1 MIEVANRILNQAT
14 PATRCLITAAILL
27 PFYVLYFVTQAWA
40 LGDPDIRAVIRPGVL
55 TTMQMIIVAIALL
68 TLAVGIWCWFLRHSP
83 QPVPHLYTFLAC
95 TSTLLYTGEA
105 IMQGNLTSPANMVII
120 GNVVI
125 GLMLLDQ
132 RSVLLAFI
140 QAVVTLVLNDVL
152 VLLEIVPYAPLLTS
166 AAFNQGEPQEWF
178 SIWRD
183 VVLIV
188 GLGGTC
194 FFGILLFNQ
203 IESQRAA
210 LRRLSYTDVLTELAN
225 RRFFME
231 RLEAET
237 RRAECMQRPFCL
249 VLLDV
254 DHFKQVNDR
263 FGHPVGDDVL
273 RAIAATMTTSLRCPT
288 DLPARVGGEEFAIL
302 LADTHLSGAKVA
314 CERLASCL
322 RALEFSAREYT
333 FRVTVSMGVV
343 ECRCE
348 SIEDALR
355 LADINLYRA
364 KGAGRNCIVASLSP
378 QAVGNERFCPLA

>member
-1 MIEVANRILNQAT
+1 MFDAANRILNQAT

-40 LGDPDIRAVIRPGVL
+40 LGDPDIRAVIRPGVV
-55 TTMQMIIVAIALL
+55 TAMQIIVVAIALM
-68 TLAVGIWCWFLRHSP
+68 TLAVGIWCWFLRRSP
-83 QPVPHLYTFLAC
+83 LPVPHLYTFLAC

-132 RSVLLAFI
+132 RAVLLAFI

-152 VLLEIVPYAPLLTS
+152 VLLEIVPYAPMLTS
-166 AAFNQGEPQEWF
+166 AVFNQGEPQEWF
-178 SIWRD
+178 SIWRNM
-183 VVLIV
+183 VLIF
-188 GLGGTC
+188 GLAGTC

-210 LRRLSYTDVLTELAN
+210 LRRLSYTDVLTGLAN

-231 RLEAET
+231 RLQAET
-237 RRAECMQRPFCL
+237 RRAECMRRPFCL

-273 RAIAATMTTSLRCPT
+273 RAIAASMTTSMRCPT

-302 LADTHLSGAKVA
+302 LADTNLNGAQVA

-322 RALEFSAREYT
+322 REQEFSARDQV

-355 LADINLYRA
+355 FADMNLYHA
-364 KGAGRNCIVASLSP
+364 KAAGRNCIVASLSP
-378 QAVGNERFCPLA
+378 QPSGSRQ

>member
-1 MIEVANRILNQAT
+1 MLEAVNRILNQAT
-14 PATRCLITAAILL
+14 PASRCLITVAILV
-27 PFYVLYFVTQAWA
+27 PFYVLYFATQAWA
-40 LGDPDIRAVIRPGVL
+40 LGDPDIRAVINPGVVMA
-55 TTMQMIIVAIALL
+55 MQIIVVAVTLM
-68 TLAVGIWCWFLRHSP
+68 TLAVGIWCWPLRRSP
-83 QPVPHLYTFLAC
+83 QRVPHLYTFLAC

-105 IMQGNLTSPANMVII
+105 IMQGNLTSPASMVII

-132 RSVLLAFI
+132 RAVLLAFI

-152 VLLEIVPYAPLLTS
+152 VLLEIVPYAPMLTP

-178 SIWRD
+178 SIWRNM
-183 VVLIV
+183 VLV
-188 GLGGTC
+188 FGLAGTC
-194 FFGILLFNQ
+194 LFGILLFNQ
-203 IESQRAA
+203 IESQRAT
-210 LRRLSYTDVLTELAN
+210 LRRLSYSDALTGLAN

-231 RLEAET
+231 RLQAET

-273 RAIAATMTTSLRCPT
+273 RAIAATMTACMRCPT

-302 LADTHLSGAKVA
+302 LADTNLNGAQVA
-314 CERLASCL
+314 CERLAFCL
-322 RALEFSAREYT
+322 REQEFTARECV
-333 FRVTVSMGVV
+333 FRVTVSMGIV

-348 SIEDALR
+348 STEDALR
-355 LADINLYRA
+355 LADMNLYQA
-364 KGAGRNCIVASLSP
+364 KAAGRNRIVASLSP
-378 QAVGNERFCPLA
+378 QAVGNERICTLA

>member
-1 MIEVANRILNQAT
+1 MLEAVNRILNQAT
-14 PATRCLITAAILL
+14 PATRCLITVAILV
-27 PFYVLYFVTQAWA
+27 PFYVLYFATQAWA
-40 LGDPDIRAVIRPGVL
+40 LGDADIRAVIRPGVVMA
-55 TTMQMIIVAIALL
+55 MQIIVVAVTLM
-68 TLAVGIWCWFLRHSP
+68 TLAVGIWCWPLRRSP
-83 QPVPHLYTFLAC
+83 LPVPHLYTFLAC
-95 TSTLLYTGEA
+95 ASTLLYTGEA

-132 RSVLLAFI
+132 RAVLLAFI

-152 VLLEIVPYAPLLTS
+152 VLLEIVPYAPMLTP

-178 SIWRD
+178 SIWRNM
-183 VVLIV
+183 VLIF
-188 GLGGTC
+188 GLAGTC

-203 IESQRAA
+203 FESQRAA
-210 LRRLSYTDVLTELAN
+210 LRRLSYTDVLTGLAN

-231 RLEAET
+231 RLQAET

-273 RAIAATMTTSLRCPT
+273 RVIAATMKASMRCPT

-302 LADTHLSGAKVA
+302 LADTDLNGAQVA

-322 RALEFSAREYT
+322 SEQEFKARECG

-355 LADINLYRA
+355 LVDMNLYQA
-364 KGAGRNCIVASLSP
+364 KAAGRNRIVASLSP
-378 QAVGNERFCPLA
+378 QAASNERICTLA

>member
-1 MIEVANRILNQAT
+1 M
-14 PATRCLITAAILL
+14 AILV

-40 LGDPDIRAVIRPGVL
+40 LGDPDIRAVIRPGVVMA
-55 TTMQMIIVAIALL
+55 MQIIVVAI
-68 TLAVGIWCWFLRHSP
+68 TLMTLVVGIWCWPLRRSP

-120 GNVVI
+120 GNVAI
-125 GLMLLDQ
+125 GLMM
-132 RSVLLAFI
+132 
-140 QAVVTLVLNDVL
+140 
-152 VLLEIVPYAPLLTS
+152 LEIVPYAPMLTP
-166 AAFNQGEPQEWF
+166 AAFDQGEPQEWF
-178 SIWRD
+178 SIWRNM
-183 VVLIV
+183 VLIF
-188 GLGGTC
+188 GLAGTC

-210 LRRLSYTDVLTELAN
+210 LRRLSYTDVLTSLAN

-231 RLEAET
+231 RLQAET
-237 RRAECMQRPFCL
+237 RRAGCMQRPFCL

-273 RAIAATMTTSLRCPT
+273 RAIAVTMMTSMRCPT

-302 LADTHLSGAKVA
+302 LADTHLNGAQVA

-322 RALEFSAREYT
+322 REQEFSAREHN

-348 SIEDALR
+348 SPEDALR
-355 LADINLYRA
+355 LADMNLYQA
-364 KGAGRNCIVASLSP
+364 KAAGRNRIIASLSP
-378 QAVGNERFCPLA
+378 QAASNERFCTLA